1 MEKNSFHIKELNI
14 HKIAGFPRGLSPYKD
29 LSPQINIIA
38 GPNASGKSTT
48 AKAIQKLVWRNH
60 TDGLHIDGNVS
71 IAEEPWAIRIDS
83 NRINVQRNGK
93 ESDLTGIPAVEE
105 QSRYML
111 ALHELVAVK
120 EENLALQIIRESIG
134 GFDLDKAKDKL
145 GYSEGTKQSSAK
157 EFKEYAEVNRRVKEQ
172 KGKQEELKKEQERL
186 AGLHQE
192 KAKAEEA
199 AKLKELY
206 AKLVEYLD
214 AKLSFE
220 QQKERFEAF
229 PKVLEKATGEEY
241 QTIVKLETDIS
252 KAKGANDKAEE
263 NIGENQKILDKLKIP
278 EDGIKNQDLI
288 ELEERVESLQQWVK
302 KIDEIEGEKSQYET
316 LQQDALKSIGE
327 NIDTSTWDGLE
338 LQEVGEL
345 EKFLQTAHSTASAK
359 RFFEK
364 EIEQLDKEKKK
375 NEYDSSTLLK
385 GIDYLSH
392 WLQEPRISSGVP
404 NWILLSI
411 GITAA
416 LSTVVAFIQWEA
428 AIVGLILI
436 LVLTAF
442 GFKKSRMNTDN
453 QNLKRREDD
462 FKKTRITPPS
472 KWDSESVRQKLE
484 ELIEDLNNVK
494 WQDRIT
500 QEIDKREGQIGS
512 LQKQINE
519 VEGKSKVM
527 REKLSSLPELPFED
541 PQNYNSLYWFIVQAQ
556 KWQKAHEEAESI
568 KESLKVNQ
576 EKYNSELEKFNDLCR
591 KYNAETAEDAIQAKA
606 IFKVLKKQ
614 EEIRVTATK
623 EIGIQKG
630 IIKDKDEA
638 IDGWNDEL
646 KVIYKKLDIEF
657 GNKDEVRNLLDQ
669 LDDFEDVK
677 QEYHAANVLFSDKKI
692 AMNNH
697 SRYEAE
703 KAKIENLTLDQ
714 AEDEL
719 NTFEN
724 IAAGLEEINKT
735 ITEIER
741 DIKNVEG
748 GNSLE
753 NALKNQDEALLNLK
767 NLYDE
772 NLSSITGQLLINQL
786 KKELKEQN
794 RPKVFKVAK
803 KLFNRIT
810 KGRYEIEIDEKD
822 QPEFI
827 AYDTIEKEG
836 KKLDQLSTGTRI
848 QLLLSVRL
856 AFVET
861 QETTIKLPI
870 LADELLA
877 NSDDV
882 RANAIIE
889 ALIEIS
895 KDGRQVFYF
904 TAQADEVGKWKAY
917 FSDPKDDS
925 FKIYELPG
933 DGASEEIKYDTQ
945 PSEPIKFFHNV
956 PKPDGMNHNAYGEKL
971 NPDTFN
977 LMESKPSELHLWYL
991 IEDLDLL
998 YKCLN
1003 QGLNRWGQFE
1013 SFLEHGGRIAGLDVD
1028 RISVFKEK
1036 MLLLERYQDLIQQGS
1051 PKDIDRSVLEASGA
1065 VSGKFIDEISQKLND
1080 LDGNPKSILDAL
1092 QHGEISGFRSNK
1104 IDELES
1110 YFIEKGFIDERD
1122 RLSVDEIKSRTQAY
1136 ISNLEIS
1143 VEVAEEFLG
1152 RVVGT

>member
-1 MEKNSFHIKELNI
+1 MDKNSFHIKELNI
-14 HKIAGFPRGLSPYKD
+14 HKIAGFPRGLSPYKN

-48 AKAIQKLVWRNH
+48 AKAIQKLVWRNQ
-60 TDGLHIDGNVS
+60 TDGLQIDGNVR

-93 ESDLTGIPAVEE
+93 ESDLTGLPAVEE

-120 EENLALQIIRESIG
+120 EKNLAQQIIRESIG

-145 GYSEGTKQSSAK
+145 GYSDGIKKSSSR
-157 EFKEYAEVNRRVKEQ
+157 ELKEYAEVNRLVKEQ

-186 AGLHQE
+186 AGLYQE
-192 KAKAEEA
+192 KEKAEEA

-220 QQKERFEAF
+220 QQKERFEGF
-229 PKVLEKATGEEY
+229 PKVLERVTGEEY
-241 QTIVKLETDIS
+241 QTIVKLETEIS
-252 KAKGANDKAEE
+252 KAKGANEKAEE
-263 NIGENQKILDKLKIP
+263 NISENQKVLDQLKIP
-278 EDGIKNQDLI
+278 EGGIKIQDLI
-288 ELEERVESLQQWVK
+288 ELEERVESLQQWEK
-302 KIDEIEGEKSQYET
+302 KIDDIESEKSKYEKIKQEV
-316 LQQDALKSIGE
+316 LESIGE

-359 RFFEK
+359 QFFEK
-364 EIEQLDKEKKK
+364 EIEQLEKEKKR
-375 NEYDSSTLLK
+375 NEYDSQTLLK

-411 GITAA
+411 GITAV
-416 LSTVVAFIQWEA
+416 LSTVVAFVQWEA
-428 AIVGLILI
+428 TIVGLILI
-436 LVLTAF
+436 LALTVF
-442 GFKKSRMNTDN
+442 GIIKSKVSTEN
-453 QNLKRREDD
+453 QNLKRREVD
-462 FKKTRITPPS
+462 FKNTRLTPPS
-472 KWDSESVRQKLE
+472 KWDSESVGQKLD
-484 ELIEDLNNVK
+484 ELIEDLKHVK
-494 WQDRIT
+494 WQDRII

-512 LQKQINE
+512 LQKQIKE
-519 VEGKSKVM
+519 VEEKSKVL
-527 REKLSSLPELPFED
+527 REKLASLPELPFED
-541 PQNYNSLYWFIVQAQ
+541 PQNYNLLYWFIVQAQ
-556 KWQKAHEEAESI
+556 KWQNAHEEAESI

-576 EKYNSELEKFNDLCR
+576 EKYNSELKKFNDLCK

-606 IFKVLKKQ
+606 IFKELKKQ

-623 EIGIQKG
+623 EIANQKG

-646 KVIYKKLDIEF
+646 KEIYKKLDIEF

-669 LDDFEDVK
+669 LDDFEKVK
-677 QEYHAANVLFSDKKI
+677 QEYHTANVLFSDKKI
-692 AMNNH
+692 AMENH
-697 SRYEAE
+697 SRFEGE

-753 NALKNQDEALLNLK
+753 DALKDQDEALLNLK
-767 NLYDE
+767 KLYDE

-861 QETTIKLPI
+861 QETAIKLPI

-904 TAQADEVGKWKAY
+904 TAQADEVGKWKAF
-917 FSDPKDDS
+917 FSNSKDDGLKI
-925 FKIYELPG
+925 FKLPG
-933 DGASEEIKYDTQ
+933 DGVSEEIKYDTQ
-945 PSEPIKFFHNV
+945 LYEPIKLLHNV
-956 PKPDGMNHNAYGEKL
+956 PKPDGLNHEAYGETL
-971 NPDTFN
+971 NTDSYN
-977 LMESKPSELHLWYL
+977 LMENKPSELHLWYL
-991 IEDLDLL
+991 IEDVDLL

-1003 QGLNRWGQFE
+1003 QGLNRWGQLE
-1013 SFLEHGGRIAGLDVD
+1013 SFLEHDGIIDELGKE
-1028 RISVFKEK
+1028 RISTLKEK
-1036 MLLLERYQDLIQQGS
+1036 VRLLERYQDLIQQGS
-1051 PKDIDRSVLEASGA
+1051 PKAIDRSALEASGA
-1065 VSGKFIDEISQKLND
+1065 VSDKFIDEVSQKLND
-1080 LDGNPKSILDAL
+1080 LDSNPESLLDAL
-1092 QHGEISGFRSNK
+1092 QRGEISGFRTNK

-1143 VEVAEEFLG
+1143 VEEAEEFLG
-1152 RVVGT
+1152 RVVGV